1 MAPIAVMEKGEK
13 KMPRY
18 FDADKIELKG
28 ISVFD
33 QNLEVLIPLSD
44 VRKALQMTP
53 TADVQEVRHG
63 RWISNDLGG
72 YKWAY
77 YCSECGWVDGYPF
90 NDRHKYCPYC
100 GAKLEDTEP
109 EKPGETKQV
118 EAPAEAAEEKDEE
131 RMRNP
136 PYGEPYGGFL
146 CATYCFFAPFAMRS
160 FLASMLRSAK
170 RTASIKTVET
180 ARVT

>member
-1 MAPIAVMEKGEK
+1 
-13 KMPRY
+13 MPRY

-33 QNLEVLIPLSD
+33 QNLEILIPLSD

-63 RWISNDLGG
+63 RWIANDLGG

-90 NDRHKYCPYC
+90 NDRHKYCPHC
-100 GAKLEDTEP
+100 GAKMD
-109 EKPGETKQV
+109 GEREIDINK
-118 EAPAEAAEEKDEE
+118 
-131 RMRNP
+131 
-136 PYGEPYGGFL
+136 G
-146 CATYCFFAPFAMRS
+146 
-160 FLASMLRSAK
+160 
-170 RTASIKTVET
+170 
-180 ARVT
+180 

>member
-1 MAPIAVMEKGEK
+1 MTPIAVTEKGEK

-90 NDRHKYCPYC
+90 NDRHKYCPHC
-100 GAKLEDTEP
+100 GAKMDGKE
-109 EKPGETKQV
+109 
-118 EAPAEAAEEKDEE
+118 
-131 RMRNP
+131 
-136 PYGEPYGGFL
+136 
-146 CATYCFFAPFAMRS
+146 
-160 FLASMLRSAK
+160 
-170 RTASIKTVET
+170 
-180 ARVT
+180 

>member
-1 MAPIAVMEKGEK
+1 
-13 KMPRY
+13 MPRY

-90 NDRHKYCPYC
+90 NDRHKYCPHC
-100 GAKLEDTEP
+100 GAKMD
-109 EKPGETKQV
+109 
-118 EAPAEAAEEKDEE
+118 
-131 RMRNP
+131 
-136 PYGEPYGGFL
+136 
-146 CATYCFFAPFAMRS
+146 
-160 FLASMLRSAK
+160 AK
-170 RTASIKTVET
+170 E
-180 ARVT
+180 